1 MSYESRAYDKPNDG
15 GFPPDPVVVLVVEGT
30 HDVSRL
36 IGLLH
41 SGQPLIEH
49 MKVAKH
55 ILGQVRRGNAGRA
68 ALRLLAEHGGPDL
81 LQAPGGD
88 D

>member
-55 ILGQVRRGNAGRA
+55 ILGQVRRHNRGQA

-81 LQAPGGD
+81 LVAPGGES
-88 D
+88 